1 MTSTGI
7 FHTILLMG
15 VLQGIILTVLLFAGA
30 RKRPANRFLA
40 WVMAIFGLA
49 CFNLL
54 INELPIFNISVVI
67 NVLCAIIPGV
77 LVMPVGPLLYFY
89 IMASLE
95 PGFRLTKQQ
104 RWHFAPVL
112 IDVGGQLAAIIF
124 FSGVLLGLLPNRPA
138 PWGNFIDT
146 YNVYADIPRWMS
158 VTIYL
163 VLAYRYL
170 QVHSGNGSYGRWLR
184 TFIGIFLVFQAIWF
198 IYLVPYVIPSLSNKL
213 LDLVGWAPVYIPLVA
228 LLYTIGIKGLLAPAK
243 PEELRTAVRVT
254 PPPNTDAIVAQ
265 LRHAMEVEK
274 LYLQPE
280 LNLALLSKHTGIAA
294 KTISLVL
301 NQYVN
306 KSFNEFVNGYRIA
319 DFQQKV
325 RQPGFGH
332 MTLMGVA
339 FESGFNSQATFQRAF
354 KQQTG
359 TSPTEYLRQ
368 IAEVGHGEA
377 DKE

>member
-1 MTSTGI
+1 MTWKGI

-15 VLQGIILTVLLFAGA
+15 VLQGVILTILLFVAA
-30 RKRPANRFLA
+30 RKRPANRYLA
-40 WVMAIFGLA
+40 WTMAIFTLA

-54 INELPIFNISVVI
+54 INELPIFDIAVII
-67 NVLCAIIPGV
+67 NVLCAIVPGV

-89 IMASLE
+89 VVASLQ
-95 PGFRLTKQQ
+95 PGFRLTKRR
-104 RWHFAPVL
+104 RWHFAPVI

-124 FSGVLLGLLPNRPA
+124 FSGVLLGLLPNRPE
-138 PWGNFIDT
+138 PWGIFIDT
-146 YNVYADIPRWMS
+146 YNQYADIPRWMS

-163 VLAYRYL
+163 GIAYRYL
-170 QVHSGNGSYGRWLR
+170 RQYRNTGPYSQWLR
-184 TFIGIFLVFQAIWF
+184 TFLLIFLGFQTIWF
-198 IYLVPYVIPSLSNKL
+198 IYLVPYVIPSLSNQL

-228 LLYTIGIKGLLAPAK
+228 LIYTLGIKGLLAPPK
-243 PEELRTAVRVT
+243 PEEVRAAVKVV
-254 PPPNTDAIVAQ
+254 PPANSDTVVAQ
-265 LRHAMEVEK
+265 LQKAMEEEK

-280 LNLALLSKHTGIAA
+280 LNLSLLSKHTGIAA

-301 NQYVN
+301 NQHAN

-325 RQPGFGH
+325 QQPGFEH

-359 TSPTEYLRQ
+359 SSPTEYLRQ
-368 IAEVGHGEA
+368 IAATGHGKGN
-377 DKE
+377 KE